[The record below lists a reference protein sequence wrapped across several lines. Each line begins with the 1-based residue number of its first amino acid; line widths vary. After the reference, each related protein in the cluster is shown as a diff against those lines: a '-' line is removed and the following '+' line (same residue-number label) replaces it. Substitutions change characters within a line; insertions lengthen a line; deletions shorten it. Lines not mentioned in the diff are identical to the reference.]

1 MASGARSI
9 KRRAVAHAHELI
21 LHHYPVSPFAEKAR
35 AMLGFKRLAWRS
47 VTVPVV
53 MPKPDLLALT
63 GGYRR
68 TPVLQ
73 IGADVY
79 CDTALIARVLER
91 RQPRPALFPRVDT
104 FAALAMAHYGDSVLF
119 NITVPV
125 TFQPGGMLARFVPGG
140 TDPNFV
146 EKFAADRAALR
157 AGGTV
162 RRGPPAEC
170 RANLAHVLPRV
181 EAELATRPFLLGERA
196 CIADFS
202 LYMALWP
209 VRQVTPELLER
220 FPRTSAFVERVAA
233 FGHGSASERTA
244 AEALDIARAATPAA
258 IAADEAAATLETG
271 GAPLRLG
278 GSVRVMPVDSGFDP
292 VEGELVLC
300 SAEEVAV
307 RRTDPRAGTVVVH
320 FPRLGYQVL
329 PA

>member
-1 MASGARSI
+1 MASRTVAGA
-9 KRRAVAHAHELI
+9 KRAVAHDLI

-79 CDTALIARVLER
+79 CDTALIARILER
-91 RQPRPALFPRVDT
+91 RQPRPALFPRVDA

-119 NITVPV
+119 NLTVPV

-140 TDPNFV
+140 QDPRFV
-146 EKFAADRAALR
+146 ETFAADRAALR

-181 EAELATRPFLLGERA
+181 ETQLGVRPFLLGERA

-209 VRQVTPELLER
+209 VRQVAPELLER
-220 FPRTSAFVERVAA
+220 FPRTAAFVDRVAA
-233 FGHGSASERTA
+233 FGHGSPSDLTA
-244 AEALDIARAATPAA
+244 AEALDIARASTPAA
-258 IAADEAAATLETG
+258 ISTDEAAATLETG
-271 GAPLRLG
+271 GAALRLG
-278 GSVRVMPVDSGFDP
+278 GAVRVMPVDSGFDP
-292 VEGELVLC
+292 VEGELVRC
-300 SAEEVAV
+300 SAEEIAV